1 MTRKNPTP
9 KQFLQKIILEH
20 LKYLKRIKAKIPQQ
34 NKQCHKLIEAHEKAT
49 KKYQAKA
56 IEINEKAIDNLKNE
70 FEEQKKKFEKIIKNL
85 ERENRKLK
93 YEIRKKDE
101 QIQEL
106 EVQMEGLKFENS
118 NLANQLEE
126 EREKNK
132 FIKENKIFK
141 LVQLTTQIFYN
152 NLLFFRI
159 CSYLSPEDLV
169 SLSKVNRSFYL
180 ILWLEKENES
190 IWKYSLQQMPDQI
203 CPIQMTVKQY
213 CRLRFDKT
221 CQFCSQPNNNCTIL
235 ELKIRICRQCRELE
249 LTSRL
254 NLEESS
260 YPSELIP
267 ALHSVDYE
275 QLNGNYLDNSV

>member
-1 MTRKNPTP
+1 
-9 KQFLQKIILEH
+9 
-20 LKYLKRIKAKIPQQ
+20 
-34 NKQCHKLIEAHEKAT
+34 
-49 KKYQAKA
+49 
-56 IEINEKAIDNLKNE
+56 
-70 FEEQKKKFEKIIKNL
+70 
-85 ERENRKLK
+85 
-93 YEIRKKDE
+93 E

-169 SLSKVNRSFYL
+169 SLSK
-180 ILWLEKENES
+180 
-190 IWKYSLQQMPDQI
+190 QMPDQI